1 MTAKEKIVE
10 LHAHK
15 YYSNDPHIEITVTE
29 L

>member
-1 MTAKEKIVE
+1 MVD

-15 YYSNDPHIEITVTE
+15 YYSDDPHIEITVTE